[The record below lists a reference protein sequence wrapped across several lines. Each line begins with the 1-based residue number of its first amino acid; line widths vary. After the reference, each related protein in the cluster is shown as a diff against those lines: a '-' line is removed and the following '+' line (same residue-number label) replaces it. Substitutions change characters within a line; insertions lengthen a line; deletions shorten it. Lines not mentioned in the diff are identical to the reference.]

1 MNKNMRFFLGLF
13 GGFLVLSLLWITAIW
28 LQGGRYTVSSQWV
41 ADVYEIKKEAS
52 KKAGDGGRIVI
63 VGGSSVL
70 FGIDS
75 KALEEYFGVKSI
87 NGGVNAGLMLPYVL
101 LKSRE
106 IVQKG
111 DIVLAPFE
119 YSFYNYDGVAGAQII
134 DQIWARDA
142 SFFWELRAKEKF
154 YMLFMTEFRR
164 IYDGFWAKGG
174 ERIMIGP
181 YGYANVDEGGNQI
194 RTSKND
200 ALQWKNDMEATLK
213 ELPRRYGSGGVN
225 KEALEWIRKYAEYLS
240 KKGAKLIILPPA
252 MMEHEF
258 YKSDEKERDF
268 YNGLRDKMSK
278 IGVKF
283 LGNPYE
289 FMYERDMMFN
299 TDYHLTDEA
308 RVVHTK
314 KVEWLLE
321 SDEEFM
327 GWVGVQK
334 GKREIAALV
343 IARL

>member
-1 MNKNMRFFLGLF
+1 MRFFLGLF
-13 GGFLVLSLLWITAIW
+13 GGFLVLSLLWVAAVW

-52 KKAGDGGRIVI
+52 NKASDGGRIII
-63 VGGSSVL
+63 VGGSSAL
-70 FGIDS
+70 FGVDS
-75 KALEEYFGVKSI
+75 KMLEEHFGVKSI

-119 YSFYNYDGVAGAQII
+119 YSFYNYDGVAGAQMI
-134 DQIWARDA
+134 DQIWARDL
-142 SFFWELRAKEKF
+142 SFFWELGVKEKF
-154 YMLFMTEFRR
+154 YMLFMTEVKR
-164 IYDGFWAKGG
+164 IYDGFLAKGG
-174 ERIMIGP
+174 EKIMIGP
-181 YGYANVDEGGNQI
+181 YGYANVDEDGNQI
-194 RTSKND
+194 KTSKSD
-200 ALQWKNDMEATLK
+200 AVQWKNDMEATLK
-213 ELPRRYGSGGVN
+213 ELPRRYGDSGVN
-225 KEALEWIRKYAEYLS
+225 KAAVEWIENYAEYLRE
-240 KKGAKLIILPPA
+240 KGAKLILLPPA

-268 YNGLRDKMSK
+268 YNGLRDK

-314 KVEWLLE
+314 KLEGLLE
-321 SDEEFM
+321 SDREFM
-327 GWVGVQK
+327 GWVAVQK
-334 GKREIAALV
+334 GKREIAAL
-343 IARL
+343 RSQ

>member
-1 MNKNMRFFLGLF
+1 MRFIIGIFSS
-13 GGFLVLSLLWITAIW
+13 FLVLSLLWIAAVW
-28 LQGGRYTVSSQWV
+28 LQSGRYTVSSQWV
-41 ADVYEIKKEAS
+41 ADVYEVKKEAS
-52 KKAGDGGRIVI
+52 NKAGDGGRIVI
-63 VGGSSVL
+63 VGGSSAL

-75 KALEEYFGVKSI
+75 KALGEHFGVKSI

-119 YSFYNYDGVAGAQII
+119 YSFYNYDGVAGAQMI
-134 DQIWARDA
+134 DQIWARDP
-142 SFFWELRAKEKF
+142 SFFWELGVKEKF
-154 YMLFMTEFRR
+154 YMLFMTEAKR
-164 IYDGFWAKGG
+164 IYDGFSAKGG
-174 ERIMIGP
+174 EKIMIGP

-194 RTSKND
+194 KTSKSD
-200 ALQWKNDMEATLK
+200 AVQWKNDMEATLK
-213 ELPRRYGSGGVN
+213 ELPRRYGDSGVN
-225 KEALEWIRKYAEYLS
+225 KAALEWIERYAAYLEE
-240 KKGAKLIILPPA
+240 KGARLILLPPA

-258 YKSDEKERDF
+258 YKSDEKQREF
-268 YNGLRDKMSK
+268 YGGLRDKMSK

-314 KVEWLLE
+314 KLEGLLE
-321 SDEEFM
+321 SDREFM
-327 GWVGVQK
+327 RWVVAQK
-334 GKREIAALV
+334 SKR
-343 IARL
+343 